1 MKNSK
6 LNNNNN
12 STGTEGSEKPEKPL
26 ETYPSNGKEE
36 TFS

>member
-6 LNNNNN
+6 LNNNN